1 MNRRA
6 QRGPCGTAWPAD
18 GTAAVLR
25 TVSIGSTLVH
35 PYRRPFSSTGGRF
48 RSTITGDENGL
59 RWGVPGAAGSCEA
72 RGITNEE
79 HRLHPRP
86 PLSSSVLVDRSS
98 SAGESN
104 HGRGSACLVQSISQP
119 RVTDTHPTHRAILY
133 FNGYPHSALD
143 DLGLDDLGSDLTI
156 SLGVMTIRHFHPR
169 QNGL

>member
-1 MNRRA
+1 M
-6 QRGPCGTAWPAD
+6 D
-18 GTAAVLR
+18 
-25 TVSIGSTLVH
+25 TLVH
-35 PYRRPFSSTGGRF
+35 EAFCL
-48 RSTITGDENGL
+48 INL
-59 RWGVPGAAGSCEA
+59 A
-72 RGITNEE
+72 RGGSLEQEGAEDAEGALRNRLARGRDCGGTTNGE
-79 HRLHPRP
+79 HRFLRP
-86 PLSSSVLVDRSS
+86 PLSSSVIVDRSS